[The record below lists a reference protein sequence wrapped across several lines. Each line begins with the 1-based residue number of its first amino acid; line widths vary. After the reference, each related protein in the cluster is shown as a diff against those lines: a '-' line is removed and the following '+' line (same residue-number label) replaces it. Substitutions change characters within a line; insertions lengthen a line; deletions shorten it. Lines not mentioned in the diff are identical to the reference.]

1 MKAQDFENIVRQYE
15 KLVFTVCYQLVRDHH
30 EAQNLTQETFLS
42 AYRHIDEYQG
52 ENYKPWLIRIASNK
66 AKDHLRSAYFRRV
79 DVTDEMEDRITG
91 TGASAEELALSSE
104 TVRIIR
110 EKILSLEEPYH
121 MVAVLF
127 FLKGL
132 TPEEIADR
140 LGRPRKT
147 VQTQLYRAR
156 QKLQNF
162 IKEELQDERN
172 IRP

>member
-42 AYRHIDEYQG
+42 AYRHIDDYQG

-132 TPEEIADR
+132 TPEEIAGR

-156 QKLQNF
+156 LKLQKM
-162 IKEELQDERN
+162 IKEEMQVERN
-172 IRP
+172 L

>member
-1 MKAQDFENIVRQYE
+1 MNAQDFEKLVRQYE

-42 AYRHIDEYQG
+42 AYRHIDDYQG

-66 AKDHLRSAYFRRV
+66 AKDYLRSAYFRRV
-79 DVTDEMEDRITG
+79 DVTDEMEGRITG

-104 TVRIIR
+104 TVRLIR
-110 EKILSLEEPYH
+110 GKILSLEEPYH
-121 MVAVLF
+121 QAAVLF
-127 FLKGL
+127 FLEGL

-156 QKLQNF
+156 LKLQKM
-162 IKEELQDERN
+162 IKEEMQVERN
-172 IRP
+172 I

>member
-42 AYRHIDEYQG
+42 AYRHIDDYQG

-132 TPEEIADR
+132 PPEEIADR

-156 QKLQNF
+156 QKLQKI
-162 IKEELQDERN
+162 IKEEMQVERN
-172 IRP
+172 L

>member
-42 AYRHIDEYQG
+42 AYRHIDDYQG

-156 QKLQNF
+156 QKLQKI
-162 IKEELQDERN
+162 IKEEMQVERN
-172 IRP
+172 L